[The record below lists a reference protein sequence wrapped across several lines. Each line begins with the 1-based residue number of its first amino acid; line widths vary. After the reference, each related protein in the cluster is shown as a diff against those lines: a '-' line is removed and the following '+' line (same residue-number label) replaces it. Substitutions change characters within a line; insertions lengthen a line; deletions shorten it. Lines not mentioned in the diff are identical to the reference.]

1 MFLVGYKLARKQLGI
16 NPNEDEINFYEN
28 FHNFVEERYKVKTS
42 NSWAKIIMLYAPDE
56 KTGFETFFKLLNHFQ
71 SLKPSQSIEKIAMV
85 TSLILSS

>member
-1 MFLVGYKLARKQLGI
+1 
-16 NPNEDEINFYEN
+16 
-28 FHNFVEERYKVKTS
+28 
-42 NSWAKIIMLYAPDE
+42 MLYAPDE